1 MLANPVISDWTSLVA
16 SPSGV
21 LFGKPLTAWRESA
34 RKQLGLSEKPHIVV
48 GHQPEFF
55 HPGILAKFIAGSH
68 IAKEV
73 NGTLVHLV
81 VDHHFGVS
89 GKIEIPNQEGRYVTS
104 STVEIAPLITGVAM
118 KDQPRVFAGRN
129 DAFSTALNQAEGSNA
144 AMQFANATNSMMS
157 QWAKVGATISGTS
170 LLESDL
176 GKAIVEEM
184 QSNPAACIDAYN
196 NAIDLHPSSTVAKL
210 DTNELPLWQGKTNAV
225 CSGIYTDLRPRALL
239 LTLLTRLLVGDLFV
253 HGTGGASY
261 DVVMEQWASD
271 WLSIV
276 PCAMTTVTA
285 TVRLPLHAQSI
296 EDARRMFFSP
306 PKSLVEA
313 IENAP
318 YGSAEKKLQFLV
330 LQKWLAKNS
339 QKPDIASLKKAHQI
353 ARKRDWAFP
362 LYSDEQLTQ
371 LKHELIN

>member
-89 GKIEIPNQEGRYVTS
+89 GTIEIPNQEGRYVTS

-118 KDQPRVFAGRN
+118 KDQPRVIAGTN

-144 AMQFANATNSMMS
+144 AMQFARTFLNPQKNKVLKVLKVNAKIRYDNSKPDGTPQKLLDIS
-157 QWAKVGATISGTS
+157 VAKKYGWKPKVT
-170 LLESDL
+170 LEKGIL
-176 GKAIVEEM
+176 M
-184 QSNPAACIDAYN
+184 AYN
-196 NAIDLHPSSTVAKL
+196 SFI
-210 DTNELPLWQGKTNAV
+210 
-225 CSGIYTDLRPRALL
+225 
-239 LTLLTRLLVGDLFV
+239 
-253 HGTGGASY
+253 
-261 DVVMEQWASD
+261 
-271 WLSIV
+271 
-276 PCAMTTVTA
+276 
-285 TVRLPLHAQSI
+285 
-296 EDARRMFFSP
+296 
-306 PKSLVEA
+306 KS
-313 IENAP
+313 
-318 YGSAEKKLQFLV
+318 K
-330 LQKWLAKNS
+330 
-339 QKPDIASLKKAHQI
+339 
-353 ARKRDWAFP
+353 
-362 LYSDEQLTQ
+362 
-371 LKHELIN
+371 